1 MLKQSRNALTHLA
14 KRYRAVLRRCRL
26 RALALALACALTA
39 LSPLP
44 AGANSGGTDDG
55 FGRYIG

>member
-39 LSPLP
+39 P
-44 AGANSGGTDDG
+44 ARRGKQRRDG
-55 FGRYIG
+55 